1 MEKYSKVV
9 QQNKKTAQPITLT
22 QGHNFKNIK
31 RI

>member
-9 QQNKKTAQPITLT
+9 QQNKKIAQPITLT